1 MAFPPATPNGFLAS
15 SRVKTMRPDRAR
27 APGRVRPPSPSGGLS
42 IFTPKPKPQ
51 EIICASFRRADL
63 SMPTSIEHR
72 TASQTGGTPGPAVT
86 RKPLI
91 PQPTSH
97 VAFCVWPICLATRS
111 TGLAD
116 MKQSFGARPAR
127 SCLLSTH
134 WIVTNHKIE
143 DGVSV
148 SVVGKTCRPTDAT
161 ILSCRTHPS
170 TRSTQSLTGAGPE
183 LPIVREIEFGSPHGL
198 ISLN

>member
-1 MAFPPATPNGFLAS
+1 MQA
-15 SRVKTMRPDRAR
+15 
-27 APGRVRPPSPSGGLS
+27 SGGL
-42 IFTPKPKPQ
+42 I
-51 EIICASFRRADL
+51 L

-161 ILSCRTHPS
+161 II
-170 TRSTQSLTGAGPE
+170 E
-183 LPIVREIEFGSPHGL
+183 LPDPPIYAIHAVAHGRRTG
-198 ISLN
+198 IAYRPRN